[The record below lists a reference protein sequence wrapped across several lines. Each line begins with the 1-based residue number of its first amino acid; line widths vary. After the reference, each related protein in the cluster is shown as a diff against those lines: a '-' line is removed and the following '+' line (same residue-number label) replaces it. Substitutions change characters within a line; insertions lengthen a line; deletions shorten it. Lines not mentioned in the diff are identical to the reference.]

1 MKDIVDLKVKYR
13 ARSAHTRLRVG
24 VLRKTS
30 AQSFSGAQ
38 TKNEYNKRM
47 FLRKPVTT
55 LALAVI
61 TTALLLS
68 AGCAKTQTPPASP
81 SPEVNVPTVAVSTAT
96 ATLEP
101 TPTEIPA
108 AAIVNG
114 EPIPLNYFNNE
125 VWRYRDSLANQEVK
139 PDDATINQ
147 TVINYLIEQQLLA
160 QEAHK
165 AGFTLSGADLQV
177 KIDNLVAGLGSGSAF
192 TDWMSNNHYDD
203 AEFRMAL
210 TLASDAAWQRDQIS
224 ATVPDAVEQVRAR
237 QIFAL
242 TPEGAQRAMTSLAS
256 GTDFGTL
263 AWEYSPE
270 SGGELGWFPR
280 GYLLYPEVEAAAFS
294 LEVGGRSEII
304 QSAIGYHIIEVQA
317 HEPAHPLTTDARIAL
332 QTKALQDWLANAIA
346 NSQIVIQIP

>member
-1 MKDIVDLKVKYR
+1 
-13 ARSAHTRLRVG
+13 
-24 VLRKTS
+24 
-30 AQSFSGAQ
+30 
-38 TKNEYNKRM
+38 M
-47 FLRKPVTT
+47 FLRKPVSFV
-55 LALAVI
+55 ALAVI
-61 TTALLLS
+61 TIALLLS
-68 AGCAKTQTPPASP
+68 AGCEETQTPPTNP
-81 SPEVNVPTVAVSTAT
+81 SPELTIPTAVVSTPA

-114 EPIPLNYFNNE
+114 EPIPLSYFNNE

-139 PDDATINQ
+139 PDDASINQ
-147 TVINYLIEQQLLA
+147 TVINYLVEQQLLA

-165 AGFTLSGADLQV
+165 NGFTLSQADLQTR
-177 KIDNLVAGLGSGSAF
+177 IDGLVAGLGSGSAF
-192 TDWMSNNHYDD
+192 TDWMTNNHYDD

-210 TLASDAAWQRDQIS
+210 TLASEAAWQRDQIS
-224 ATVPDAVEQVRAR
+224 AAIPDAVEQVRAR

-242 TPEGAQRAMTSLAS
+242 TSEGAQRAMTSLAS
-256 GTDFGTL
+256 GTDFGKL

-317 HEPAHPLTTDARIAL
+317 HESDHPLTTDARIAL
-332 QTKALQDWLANAIA
+332 QTKTLQDWLAAAHA
-346 NSQIVIQIP
+346 NSQVDIRIP

>member
-1 MKDIVDLKVKYR
+1 
-13 ARSAHTRLRVG
+13 
-24 VLRKTS
+24 
-30 AQSFSGAQ
+30 
-38 TKNEYNKRM
+38 M
-47 FLRKPVTT
+47 FLRKPVSFI
-55 LALAVI
+55 ALAVI
-61 TTALLLS
+61 AMALLLS
-68 AGCAKTQTPPASP
+68 AGCEETQTPPTNP
-81 SPEVNVPTVAVSTAT
+81 SPEPTIPTAVVSTPA

-114 EPIPLNYFNNE
+114 EPIPLSYFNNE

-139 PDDATINQ
+139 PDDASINQ
-147 TVINYLIEQQLLA
+147 TVINYLVEQQLLA

-165 AGFTLSGADLQV
+165 NGFTLSEADLQSR
-177 KIDNLVAGLGSGSAF
+177 IDGLVAGLGSGSAF
-192 TDWMSNNHYDD
+192 TDWMTNNHYDD
-203 AEFRMAL
+203 DEFRMAL
-210 TLASDAAWQRDQIS
+210 TLASEAAWQRDQIS
-224 ATVPDAVEQVRAR
+224 AAIPDAVEQVRAR

-242 TPEGAQRAMTSLAS
+242 TSEGAQRAMTSLAS
-256 GTDFGTL
+256 GTDFGKL

-317 HEPAHPLTTDARIAL
+317 HESAHPLTTDARIAL
-332 QTKALQDWLANAIA
+332 QTKALQDWLAAAHA
-346 NSQIVIQIP
+346 NSQVDIRIP

>member
-1 MKDIVDLKVKYR
+1 
-13 ARSAHTRLRVG
+13 
-24 VLRKTS
+24 
-30 AQSFSGAQ
+30 
-38 TKNEYNKRM
+38 M
-47 FLRKPVTT
+47 FLRKPLTII
-55 LALAVI
+55 ALAVC

-68 AGCAKTQTPPASP
+68 SGCEKTQTPSANP
-81 SPEVNVPTVAVSTAT
+81 SLEPIIPTAVASTAT

-114 EPIPLNYFNNE
+114 EPIPLTYFNNE
-125 VWRYRDSLANQEVK
+125 IWRYRDSLAEQSVK
-139 PDDATINQ
+139 PDDGTINQ

-160 QEAHK
+160 QEARK
-165 AGFTLSGADLQV
+165 AGFTLSDVDLQV
-177 KIDNLVAGLGSGSAF
+177 KIDSLVAGLGSGSAF
-192 TDWMSNNHYDD
+192 TDWMTNNHYDD

-210 TLASDAAWQRDQIS
+210 TLASEAAWQRDQIA
-224 ATVPDAVEQVRAR
+224 ATIPDAVEQVRAR

-242 TPEGAQRAMTSLAS
+242 TPEGAQRAQTSLAS
-256 GTDFGTL
+256 GTEFGKL

-280 GYLLYPEVEAAAFS
+280 GYLLYPEVETAAFS

-304 QSAIGYHIIEVQA
+304 QSTIGYHIIEVQA

-332 QTKALQDWLANAIA
+332 QTKALQDWLNTAIA

>member
-1 MKDIVDLKVKYR
+1 
-13 ARSAHTRLRVG
+13 
-24 VLRKTS
+24 
-30 AQSFSGAQ
+30 
-38 TKNEYNKRM
+38 M
-47 FLRKPVTT
+47 FLRKPVTFI
-55 LALAVI
+55 ALAVF
-61 TTALLLS
+61 TAALLLS
-68 AGCAKTQTPPASP
+68 AGCEKTQTPPADP
-81 SPEVNVPTVAVSTAT
+81 SLEPIIPSAIASTAT

-101 TPTEIPA
+101 TPTTIPA

-114 EPIPLNYFNNE
+114 EPIPLSYFNNE
-125 VWRYRDSLANQEVK
+125 VWRYRDSLAEQPVK
-139 PDDATINQ
+139 PDDAAISQ

-165 AGFTLSGADLQV
+165 AGFTLSEADLQA
-177 KIDNLVAGLGSGSAF
+177 KIDGLIAGLGSQEAF
-192 TDWMSNNHYDD
+192 STWLTNNHYDD

-210 TLASDAAWQRDQIS
+210 TLASEAAWQRDQIA
-224 ATVPDAVEQVRAR
+224 ATIPDAVEQVRAR

-242 TPEGAQRAMTSLAS
+242 TPEGAQRALTSLTS
-256 GTDFGTL
+256 GTDFGSL

-304 QSAIGYHIIEVQA
+304 QSTIGYHILEVQA

-332 QTKALQDWLANAIA
+332 QTKALQDWLSTAIA
-346 NSQIVIQIP
+346 NAQIVLPIP

>member
-1 MKDIVDLKVKYR
+1 
-13 ARSAHTRLRVG
+13 
-24 VLRKTS
+24 
-30 AQSFSGAQ
+30 
-38 TKNEYNKRM
+38 M
-47 FLRKPVTT
+47 FLRKPVTI
-55 LALAVI
+55 LALIVFTA
-61 TTALLLS
+61 ALLFS
-68 AGCAKTQTPPASP
+68 AGCEKKQTPPANP
-81 SPEVNVPTVAVSTAT
+81 SYEPIIPNEVISTAT

-114 EPIPLNYFNNE
+114 EPIPLSYFNNE
-125 VWRYRDSLANQEVK
+125 IWRYRDSLADQPVK
-139 PDDATINQ
+139 PDDAAISQ
-147 TVINYLIEQQLLA
+147 TVINFLIEQQLLA

-165 AGFTLSGADLQV
+165 AGFTLSEADLQA
-177 KIDNLVAGLGSGSAF
+177 KIDELIAGVGSQEAF
-192 TDWMSNNHYDD
+192 SIWLTNNHYDD

-210 TLASDAAWQRDQIS
+210 TLASEAAWQRDQIA
-224 ATVPDAVEQVRAR
+224 ATIPDAVEQVRAR

-242 TPEGAQRAMTSLAS
+242 TPEGAQRALTSLAS

-294 LEVGGRSEII
+294 LEVGARSDII
-304 QSAIGYHIIEVQA
+304 QSEIGYHIIEVQA
-317 HEPAHPLTTDARIAL
+317 HESAHPLTTDARIAL
-332 QTKALQDWLANAIA
+332 QTKALRDWLSAAIA